1 MDELEFEWD
10 PAKARSNRRKHGVG
24 FAEAATVFRDR
35 FARLRPEHV
44 GDSEQRAVLVGLSSM
59 GRLLVVAF
67 VDRGRIRIISAR
79 RATPFERHV
88 YEETAG

>member
-1 MDELEFEWD
+1 VDELEFEWD
-10 PAKARSNRRKHGVG
+10 PSKARSNLRKHGVG
-24 FAEAATVFRDR
+24 FVEAMTVFGDR
-35 FARLRPEHV
+35 FGRMRP
-44 GDSEQRAVLVGLSSM
+44 DRADKFEQRSVMVGLSAM

-67 VDRGRIRIISAR
+67 ADRGRIRIISAR